1 MTDSTRVLAL
11 AALLLAST
19 LAAPTAAQ
27 SETRPIDD
35 DRWELAGLDDGSGAE
50 RRDIHHAPRNATFD
64 ARVRFLA
71 REDIQDTLDVRVDR
85 GRVNRSSIP
94 VDVAAGQVFSA
105 VVEVSRIREG
115 GDEFAELVASLRN
128 TTWRDGVLRVTDRIQ
143 IIPQPRT
150 ELVQPPNIAGEAIR
164 VDGPSRDR
172 AVAGGHRT
180 LEADWNEEV
189 EVRARLENPWDVPT
203 RPLPLRVLGEGQ
215 VVEGRT
221 VAPLAPGETR
231 TVSVTNVTREEV
243 TRSLSHG
250 RDPVRRSPQP
260 VQLRLVAA
268 EAAGAERET
277 LWNYTFPAA
286 DLQADAQVRGVVEFH
301 AGLDVTV
308 PDPDLELG
316 RETTLEVEIRN
327 RGGVPAR
334 PTPVDLRVG
343 PVPDLAFG
351 VESGTSRSLTVDL
364 APGESRSVDLSFT
377 PRVGANHEVDA
388 TVQQPDRSRSNGH
401 VTVVESPVDLRIT
414 EGRRGF
420 LEVGETV
427 EATVVVQGPADLEGD
442 LGVVASVRD
451 AVHGFDGDPD
461 GTPFSTL
468 LTTSDLVDATFEPAA
483 LEGGSGEDATNRTVA
498 LELTP
503 EAAGQVAVVPVLRA
517 DGLVHTG
524 LEDQN
529 AVRDGFPRGRID
541 DRPSPDRRDRVV
553 QGIVALDV
561 HPSGAPGPTVVAP
574 PALVLLGLAGVEVH
588 RRWYVR

>member
-1 MTDSTRVLAL
+1 MTGPARLLVLAGLLAVVAL
-11 AALLLAST
+11 AAS
-19 LAAPTAAQ
+19 AAGQ
-27 SETRPIDD
+27 SGTRPISD
-35 DRWELAGLDDGSGAE
+35 DRWELAGLDDGSGE
-50 RRDIHHAPRNATFD
+50 DRRDIHHAPRNATFD

-71 REDIQDTLDVRVDR
+71 HEDIDDTMEVRVDR
-85 GRVNRSSIP
+85 GRVNRSSLP
-94 VDVAAGQVFSA
+94 VDVDAGQVFSA
-105 VVEVSRIREG
+105 VVEVSRIREA
-115 GDEFAELVASLRN
+115 GDETAELVATLRN
-128 TTWRDGVLRVTDRIQ
+128 TTWRDGAIRVTDRIQ
-143 IIPQPRT
+143 IIPQPRA
-150 ELVQPPNIAGEAIR
+150 ELVQPPNIARERIP
-164 VDGPSRDR
+164 VDSPSRDR
-172 AVAGGHRT
+172 AVALGHREF
-180 LEADWNEEV
+180 EADWDEEV

-231 TVSVTNVTREEV
+231 TVSVANVTREEV

-250 RDPVRRSPQP
+250 RDPVRRSPEQ

-268 EAAGAERET
+268 EAEEDERES

-286 DLQADAQVRGVVEFH
+286 DLRADQQVRGVVAFH
-301 AGLDVTV
+301 AGLDVSV

-316 RETTLEVEIRN
+316 RETTLEVEVRN

-334 PTPVDLRVG
+334 PAPVDLRVG
-343 PVPDLAFG
+343 PVPDLAYG

-364 APGESRSVDLSFT
+364 APGESRSVDLSLT
-377 PRVGANHEVDA
+377 PRVGAKHEVEA
-388 TVQQPDRSRSNGH
+388 TVEGADRSRSTGH
-401 VTVVESPVDLRIT
+401 VTEVESPVDLRVT

-420 LEVGETV
+420 LELGETV
-427 EATVVVQGPADLEGD
+427 EATLVVRGPADLEGD

-468 LTTSDLVDATFEPAA
+468 LTTSTLVDASFEPAA
-483 LEGGSGEDATNRTVA
+483 LEAGSGDATNRTVA

-503 EAAGQVAVVPVLRA
+503 KAAGQVAVVPVLRV

-524 LEDQN
+524 LEDEN
-529 AVRDGFPRGRID
+529 AVRDGFPRGGID

-561 HPSGAPGPTVVAP
+561 HPSGTPGPAVVAP

-588 RRWYVR
+588 RRWFVR